1 MTTEELKEIA
11 IRMVSKGYTDRDK
24 IRYSDDLY
32 DATKEE
38 IDECLDYVD
47 EIIQVGLKN
56 FK

>member
-1 MTTEELKEIA
+1 MDSEQLKQIA
-11 IRMVSKGYTDRDK
+11 IRMVSKGYIDRDT

-32 DATKEE
+32 DATREE

-47 EIIQVGLKN
+47 EIVENGLKN

>member
-1 MTTEELKEIA
+1 MSTDELKEIA

-32 DATKEE
+32 EATHEE
-38 IDECLDYVD
+38 IEKCLDYVF
-47 EIIQVGLKN
+47 EIMQNGMKN